1 METTMQERYYE
12 YMKRRMREEDEKEG
26 IKPMPSVYALEK
38 RIDKLEETVNM
49 LLDKVK

>member
-1 METTMQERYYE
+1 MQERYYE

-26 IKPMPSVYALEK
+26 IKHIETNMQLQK
-38 RIDKLEETVNM
+38 RLDKLEETVNM

>member
-1 METTMQERYYE
+1 MQERYYE

-26 IKPMPSVYALEK
+26 IKPMPSVYTLEK